1 MAQEQRDMDTGNLGR
16 SGKDNQQGSGMGSH
30 PGMGRT
36 DSGMSG
42 MQRGSE
48 GLGGQSQG
56 TSSDMGS
63 QQGGLGSDR
72 MDEDDDLQ
80 IEGGDAGRGS
90 SSGSGRTQGGNVGE
104 DI

>member
-1 MAQEQRDMDTGNLGR
+1 MAQEQRDMDTGNHGR

-56 TSSDMGS
+56 TSSDMGN
-63 QQGGLGSDR
+63 QGGLGSDR
-72 MDEDDDLQ
+72 MDDDDELQ

-90 SSGSGRTQGGNVGE
+90 SSGSGRTQGGNMGE